1 VIKVLHDRKNFNP
14 IHLKTTPMQILIMIQ
29 LMEGP
34 KYGYEILKNL
44 QEDFQETWSP
54 QTGTIYPAL
63 KSMMKKGLI
72 TQEINGQ
79 IFYHL
84 SEKGNMIIQEL
95 EDYIVEILL
104 FSKEFIESILKRIPS
119 KAASQMLD
127 KLITTGITDLIPEE
141 TLVRELNRYVGPC
154 QRKTVLNIRKKGLL
168 EKILLIEKSLSKSD

>member
-1 VIKVLHDRKNFNP
+1 MLHDRKNFNP
-14 IHLKTTPMQILIMIQ
+14 IHLKTTPMQMLIMIQ

-44 QEDFQETWSP
+44 QEDFQEMWNP

-72 TQEINGQ
+72 KTQEINGQ

-84 SEKGNMIIQEL
+84 SEKGNTIIQEL
-95 EDYIVEILL
+95 EDYIVEVIL

-141 TLVRELNRYVGPC
+141 TLVRELNRYVGPS
-154 QRKTVLNIRKKGLL
+154 QRIIVLNIRKNGLL
-168 EKILLIEKSLSKSD
+168 

>member
-1 VIKVLHDRKNFNP
+1 MLHDRKTFNP
-14 IHLKTTPMQILIMIQ
+14 IHLKTTPMQMLIMIQ

-44 QEDFQETWSP
+44 QEDFQETWNP

-72 TQEINGQ
+72 KTQEINGQ

-84 SEKGNMIIQEL
+84 SEKGNTIIQEL
-95 EDYIVEILL
+95 EDYIVEIIF

-127 KLITTGITDLIPEE
+127 KLITTGITDLIPEK
-141 TLVRELNRYVGPC
+141 TLVHELNRYVGPG
-154 QRKTVLNIRKKGLL
+154 QRITVLNIRKKGLL
-168 EKILLIEKSLSKSD
+168 EKLELIEKSLSECD